1 MENENQVIQIYDE
14 FAIRHNAAMA
24 AFKTMYEARHP
35 LPVKEEISRD
45 VVSLIIIV
53 ALAIVMVAAVV
64 VSSSRTIDEFG
75 GGAIGVTAFVMVEG
89 GIMAYAF
96 FRARRNAS
104 KTRLQNTIKW
114 ATAGLILT
122 FIVGLGANTDASLK
136 HQGIELPSWIN
147 TMIHLLVAV
156 SAPTLAFISSD
167 VLAIEL
173 MATDIRRREADMNHK
188 AAMDAW
194 WADFNKAWSSNQRNW
209 GVKVEVPQQ
218 PQIAAVNSLNL
229 IKNNQISSRHKPSP
243 KLNKALEYLREHPED
258 LETPSR
264 ELEVKLGISYGTISK
279 AQVMIRNGE

>member
-1 MENENQVIQIYDE
+1 MENENQALQQYDD

-24 AFKTMYEARHP
+24 AFKTMHEARHP

-45 VVSLIIIV
+45 IVSLIIIV
-53 ALAIVMVAAVV
+53 ALAIVMIAAVV

-136 HQGIELPSWIN
+136 HQGIELPSWVN
-147 TMIHLLVAV
+147 TVIHLLVAV

-188 AAMDAW
+188 AALDAW
-194 WADFNKAWSSNQRNW
+194 WVDFNKAWSSNQKNW
-209 GVKVEVPQQ
+209 GVKVEVEQ
-218 PQIAAVNSLNL
+218 PRQLRAGNTVKSSNL
-229 IKNNQISSRHKPSP
+229 
-243 KLNKALEYLREHPED
+243 LENTRF
-258 LETPSR
+258 TPSR
-264 ELEVKLGISYGTISK
+264 KLQQALDWLQANPDQLNEESRKLAVKIGVSHTTVNK
-279 AQVMIRNGE
+279 AQRMLRGGE

>member
-1 MENENQVIQIYDE
+1 MSEENQALQQYDD

-24 AFKTMYEARHP
+24 AFKTMHEARHP

-45 VVSLIIIV
+45 VVSLIIIL
-53 ALAIVMVAAVV
+53 ALAIVMVSAVI

-75 GGAIGVTAFVMVEG
+75 GGTIGVTAFIMVEG

-136 HQGIELPSWIN
+136 HQGVELPTWVN
-147 TMIHLLVAV
+147 TVIHLLVAV

-173 MATDIRRREADMNHK
+173 MATDIKRREATENHK
-188 AAMDAW
+188 LALEDW
-194 WADFNKAWSSNQRNW
+194 WNDFNKAWSSNQRNW
-209 GVKVEVPQQ
+209 GVKVEVEQ
-218 PQIAAVNSLNL
+218 PKKIASTSSMNVHEQREQARKPLSPAVSDTVDWLLVHDPENVLSVRDAAKQAGVSVGTMGTAKKSL
-229 IKNNQISSRHKPSP
+229 
-243 KLNKALEYLREHPED
+243 
-258 LETPSR
+258 
-264 ELEVKLGISYGTISK
+264 
-279 AQVMIRNGE
+279 RNDQ

>member
-1 MENENQVIQIYDE
+1 MENENQALQQYDD

-24 AFKTMYEARHP
+24 AFKTMHEARHP

-45 VVSLIIIV
+45 IVSLIIIV
-53 ALAIVMVAAVV
+53 ALAIVMIAAVV

-136 HQGIELPSWIN
+136 HQGIELPSWVN
-147 TMIHLLVAV
+147 TVIHLLVAV

-188 AAMDAW
+188 AALDAW
-194 WADFNKAWSSNQRNW
+194 WVDFNKAWSSNQKNW
-209 GVKVEVPQQ
+209 GVKVEVEQ
-218 PQIAAVNSLNL
+218 PRQLRAENTVKSSNL
-229 IKNNQISSRHKPSP
+229 
-243 KLNKALEYLREHPED
+243 LENTRF
-258 LETPSR
+258 TPSR
-264 ELEVKLGISYGTISK
+264 KLQQALDWLQANPDQLNEESRKLAVKIGVSHTTVNK
-279 AQVMIRNGE
+279 AQRMLRGGE